1 MFCHFQALGML
12 FWHKHNLEKS
22 LTDLANFTPFP
33 GNQSINQSIYQHL
46 IVTSKYSS
54 TVHKAFII
62 YNAIGDCLS

>member
-33 GNQSINQSIYQHL
+33 GNQSINL
-46 IVTSKYSS
+46 LTFVTTKYSS
-54 TVHKAFII
+54 TVNKAFTI
-62 YNAIGDCLS
+62 YNAKGDCLS